1 MFALK
6 VSYLTDVFSL
16 RTTYAMQDG
25 NATSSGPYMKFEIQ
39 FELGVMAQWLKLDYL
54 R

>member
-16 RTTYAMQDG
+16 RTTYTITCRMAI
-25 NATSSGPYMKFEIQ
+25 ATSSGPCMKFEIQ
-39 FELGVMAQWLKLDYL
+39 FELGMMAQ
-54 R
+54 